1 LYDRD
6 GNLEA
11 AVTIIEDVT
20 APKRAERQMTFLA
33 DASNILASSLD
44 YGETLRNVA
53 WLAVPSI
60 ADWCGVDLVD
70 DAGCRRQVVVAHPD
84 PKKLALAERLR
95 EYDPPEIN
103 PGQALGAAIATGEPQ
118 LYADITD
125 EMLELAAQ
133 DEEHLRLLRAV
144 GMRSVLIVPMRT
156 GGRTVGAMTLVS
168 AESGRRFTDEDV
180 RFAQQVATRAA
191 VAVEHAR
198 LYTQRSQIAATLQQ
212 SLLPEALPEIEG
224 WEVASLYRPARSG
237 EEVEVGGDFYDA
249 FKSER
254 GWIILIGD
262 VTGKGIEAAAMTSL
276 VRHGA
281 RFVGEQLPE
290 PAGILARLHEALRRQ
305 PTLSLCSA
313 LCLRIEGDHVCFASA
328 GHPLPLVVTDDGV
341 QTVGRAGPVLGAF
354 RDSEWPTD
362 ELVMAPDQA
371 LLLYTDGVTDTVGSD
386 GRFGEQRLRR
396 TTAECGPLP
405 AEKLLSCIDKALSDF
420 QVGPQADDT
429 AAVALRLA
437 AEPAQRTPAMQR
449 RAEP

>member
-1 LYDRD
+1 
-6 GNLEA
+6 
-11 AVTIIEDVT
+11 
-20 APKRAERQMTFLA
+20 
-33 DASNILASSLD
+33 
-44 YGETLRNVA
+44 
-53 WLAVPSI
+53 
-60 ADWCGVDLVD
+60 
-70 DAGCRRQVVVAHPD
+70 
-84 PKKLALAERLR
+84 
-95 EYDPPEIN
+95 
-103 PGQALGAAIATGEPQ
+103 
-118 LYADITD
+118 
-125 EMLELAAQ
+125 
-133 DEEHLRLLRAV
+133 
-144 GMRSVLIVPMRT
+144 
-156 GGRTVGAMTLVS
+156 MTLVS

-180 RFAQQVATRAA
+180 RFAEQVATRAA
-191 VAVEHAR
+191 VAVENAR

-224 WEVASLYRPARSG
+224 WELASLYRPARSG

-281 RFVGEQLPE
+281 RFVGEQLPD
-290 PAGILARLHEALRRQ
+290 PAGILARLDSALRHQ
-305 PTLSLCSA
+305 PSLSLCSA
-313 LCLRIEGDHVCFASA
+313 LCLRIEGDHVRFASA

-341 QTVGRAGPVLGAF
+341 HTVGRAGPVLGAF
-354 RDSEWPTD
+354 RNSEWPTD
-362 ELVMAPDQA
+362 VLVLDPDQV

-405 AEKLLSCIDKALSDF
+405 VEELLSCIDKALSDF

-429 AAVALRLA
+429 AALALRLA
-437 AEPAQRTPAMQR
+437 AEPARPAPAMQR